1 MVRDLVP
8 LRNDRKYG
16 RIQAMPTALEAL
28 ETLVRCESPTE
39 DLVACNEIMRLASDL
54 AQKVLGE
61 SAQIRQINGRPV
73 FWFGAE
79 KPEIVLLGHLDT
91 VWPKGSFAPL
101 WEVHGDVARGP
112 GIFDM
117 KAGFVQA
124 LFALKGIDG
133 SVALVAT
140 SDEESG
146 SATSKEL
153 IKELSKGAKAV
164 LVLEAAIDGKVK
176 IGRKGTAMYQ
186 VIVHG
191 RASHAGLEPEKGVN
205 ATTEMAH
212 IVLELSKLESV
223 EHGTTVV
230 PTVLRSGNT
239 TNTVPDHAVLDIDIR
254 SFSQADL
261 TRVDKSIRA
270 LKPTN
275 KDARIEISGGLNRP
289 PLEPSST
296 QYLYERAE
304 KVAKKMGMTLGGA
317 SVGGASDGNFA
328 AAAGAQVLDGL
339 GAVGSGAH
347 ALSEWVSISAI
358 DERIHF
364 LHNLIEDLLND

>member
-1 MVRDLVP
+1 
-8 LRNDRKYG
+8 
-16 RIQAMPTALEAL
+16 MPIAPNAQEAL
-28 ETLVRCESPTE
+28 EILVRCESPTE
-39 DLVACNEIMRLASDL
+39 DLAACNEVMGLASDI
-54 AQKVLGE
+54 AEKVLG
-61 SAQIRQINGRPV
+61 SPAQIRQINGRPV
-73 FWFGAE
+73 FWWGAE

-91 VWPKGSFAPL
+91 VWPKGSFEPL
-101 WEVHGDVARGP
+101 WEVKADVARGP

-117 KAGFVQA
+117 KAGFIQA
-124 LFALKGIDG
+124 LFALKGISG

-153 IKELSKGAKAV
+153 IQELSGGAKAV
-164 LVLEAAIDGKVK
+164 LVLEAAVDGKVK

-186 VIVHG
+186 IIVHG

-212 IVLELSKLESV
+212 LVLKLSALEST
-223 EHGTTVV
+223 EQGTTVV

-239 TNTVPDHAVLDIDIR
+239 TNTVPDHAVLDVDVR

-261 TRVDKSIRA
+261 VRIDEAIRS
-270 LKPTN
+270 LQPTL

-296 QYLYERAE
+296 EYLYERAE
-304 KVAKKMGMTLGGA
+304 KVAQRLGMQLGCA

-328 AAAGAQVLDGL
+328 AAAGARVLDGL
-339 GAVGSGAH
+339 GAVGAGAH
-347 ALSEWVSISAI
+347 ALNEWVSLSAI
-358 DERIHF
+358 EERTNF
-364 LHNLIEDLLND
+364 LHHFIEDLLND